1 MKDNEADHRFSFD
14 HVFQPEATQQ
24 EVYESV
30 GHEVVES
37 AFEGFNGTLFAYG
50 QTSSG
55 KTHTCIGPDYVDP
68 QQKGIL
74 PRMIG
79 HIYDRIKQEPSYIE
93 FRIKVSMIEI
103 YMEKIKDLLD
113 TNKGDLKIREKVGK
127 GIYIQDVTEEY
138 VATEEETISLIKK
151 GIVNRSVGQTLMN
164 DTSSRSHMAF
174 IITLYQNNLKDASAK
189 SGKIILV
196 DLAGS

>member
-1 MKDNEADHRFSFD
+1 M
-14 HVFQPEATQQ
+14 V
-24 EVYESV
+24 
-30 GHEVVES
+30 
-37 AFEGFNGTLFAYG
+37 
-50 QTSSG
+50 
-55 KTHTCIGPDYVDP
+55 
-68 QQKGIL
+68 
-74 PRMIG
+74 
-79 HIYDRIKQEPSYIE
+79 
-93 FRIKVSMIEI
+93 EI